1 MLNAVQ
7 TPSTIGANA
16 RTIITAS
23 NSSANQV
30 VYTVPANKKFVGSI
44 MERNQSSYAQYVE
57 IQPNGTGSFF
67 QVEVSNYGNFTL
79 QFDIVLT
86 AGTVVRGYSNMVNNA
101 WQLVGV
107 ESDA

>member
-7 TPSTIGANA
+7 AASAIGANA
-16 RTIITAS
+16 RTITTSA
-23 NSSANQV
+23 NATANQV

-44 MERNQSSYAQYVE
+44 MQRPQSSYAQYME
-57 IQPNGTGSFF
+57 IQPNGSGSFL
-67 QVEVSNYGNFTL
+67 QIETSNYTSITV
-79 QFDIVLT
+79 QFSIVLT
-86 AGTVVRGYSNMVNNA
+86 AGTVVRGFSSQVNNA